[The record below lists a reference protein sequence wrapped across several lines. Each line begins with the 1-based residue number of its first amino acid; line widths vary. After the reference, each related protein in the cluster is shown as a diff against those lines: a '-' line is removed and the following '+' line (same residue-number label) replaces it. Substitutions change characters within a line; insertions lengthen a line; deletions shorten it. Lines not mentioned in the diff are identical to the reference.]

1 MSNRLLGHY
10 WSRQRPVRTVRKLSE
25 NEFSDTYRSLSLIL
39 HHNKN
44 SKGFILCYF
53 LIICPNID
61 EHRVAAVAGRHR
73 THLALPHHFQLSR
86 QLPHLCPQMNTN
98 DVCVVTVIGKDS

>member
-1 MSNRLLGHY
+1 MSNRLLGYY
-10 WSRQRPVRTVRKLSE
+10 WSE

-44 SKGFILCYF
+44 SKGFILCCS
-53 LIICPNID
+53 LIICQNID
-61 EHRVAAVAGRHR
+61 EYGVAAVAGRHR
-73 THLALPHHFQLSR
+73 THLALPHHFQLGR

-98 DVCVVTVIGKDS
+98 DVCVVIVNCKDS